1 MPSFFPQ
8 QQLQHDVCHPSSQQ
22 QQLQHDV
29 CLPSS
34 QQQQLQHD
42 DEMELLPAKRNNV
55 ENEQLTLISDYKV
68 IHSSILQQI
77 VESVSKCKHCNRENS
92 AQVFQENSK
101 KKRGM

>member
-1 MPSFFPQ
+1 MMFAFFFPQ
-8 QQLQHDVCHPSSQQ
+8 QQLQ
-22 QQLQHDV
+22 L
-29 CLPSS
+29 
-34 QQQQLQHD
+34 D

-77 VESVSKCKHCNRENS
+77 VESVSKCKHCNRENT

-101 KKRGM
+101 KKRVMWKVGDKMQTMHNLEIITLVQML